1 MWKAVVSPHTIPIPK
16 EAVVQ
21 KPKGNVETSLRS
33 DDEPVNQE
41 DNEDDD
47 KEVEELAEEEEEGVL
62 GVLVVQVHLN
72 RLFHF
77 RQMKCI
83 C

>member
-21 KPKGNVETSLRS
+21 KPRGNVETSLRS
-33 DDEPVNQE
+33 DDKPVNQE

-47 KEVEELAEEEEEGVL
+47 KEVEELAEKEEEGIL
-62 GVLVVQVHLN
+62 GVLVV
-72 RLFHF
+72 
-77 RQMKCI
+77 
-83 C
+83 